1 MPPCVKMSA
10 GSLAIMS
17 ALVPSMLGRTDAEVL
32 AWDTYVLRS
41 PLSTGYHLS
50 GWRRVIEEAF
60 GHRTYYLAVKGHDG
74 IMQGVVPL
82 VFLASRGFGRFLV
95 SLPFVNYGGLIADS
109 PEGRPPLEAC
119 AIEQAKELNA
129 DHIELRHQEAT
140 DTTWV
145 STERKV
151 SMRLPLPSS
160 YEQLV
165 KEFPSKLRSQV
176 RRAHKEG
183 MTARVGG
190 SECLDEFYA
199 VFSRCMRDLGTPVYA
214 KDFFAKILEVF
225 PKEAHICIV
234 SHGGTPVAAGFLY
247 GFRSSLEIPW
257 AASDKRFNKL
267 APNMLLYGTV
277 LEYACQQG
285 FQVFDF
291 GRSSP
296 GSGTYRFK
304 EQWGAQ
310 PQQLHWYYWMK
321 DGRQVPQ
328 LNPQNPKY
336 AIAIR
341 VWQKL
346 PLALANLLGPHIVKH
361 LP

>member
-1 MPPCVKMSA
+1 
-10 GSLAIMS
+10 
-17 ALVPSMLGRTDAEVL
+17 
-32 AWDTYVLRS
+32 
-41 PLSTGYHLS
+41 
-50 GWRRVIEEAF
+50 
-60 GHRTYYLAVKGHDG
+60 
-74 IMQGVVPL
+74 
-82 VFLASRGFGRFLV
+82 
-95 SLPFVNYGGLIADS
+95 VNYGGLIADA
-109 PEGRPPLEAC
+109 PEARRLLESYAV
-119 AIEQAKELNA
+119 EQAKELNA
-129 DHIELRHQEAT
+129 DHIELRQKEPM
-140 DTTWV
+140 DTIWA

-165 KEFPSKLRSQV
+165 KGFPSKLRSQV
-176 RRAHKEG
+176 RRAQKEG

-190 SECLDEFYA
+190 SECLDDFYV

-214 KDFFAKILEVF
+214 KGFFAKILEVF
-225 PKEAHICIV
+225 PKETRICVV
-234 SHGGTPVAAGFLY
+234 SQRETPVAAGFLY

-257 AASDKRFNKL
+257 AASDKRYNKL

-296 GSGTYRFK
+296 DSGTYRFK

-310 PQQLHWYYWMK
+310 PQQLYWYYWMN
-321 DGRQVPQ
+321 DGRQIPQ

-336 AIAIR
+336 ALAIR
-341 VWQKL
+341 LWQKL
-346 PLALANLLGPHIVKH
+346 PVAVANLLGPHIVKH

>member
-1 MPPCVKMSA
+1 MPPFWRERVGRRTS
-10 GSLAIMS
+10 MS
-17 ALVPSMLGRTDAEVL
+17 ALAPSILGRTDAELL
-32 AWDTYVLRS
+32 AWDSYVLSS
-41 PLSTGYHLS
+41 PSSAGYHQS

-60 GHRTYYLAVKGHDG
+60 GHRTYYLAVQEQDG
-74 IMQGVVPL
+74 AVQGLVPL
-82 VFLASRGFGRFLV
+82 VLLASRGFGRFLV
-95 SLPFVNYGGLIADS
+95 SLPFVNYGGLIANS
-109 PEGRPPLEAC
+109 REARRLLEAY
-119 AIEQAKELNA
+119 AIEQAQELKA
-129 DHIELRHQEAT
+129 EHIELRHQESV
-140 DTTWV
+140 DTLWV

-160 YEQLV
+160 YEQLI
-165 KEFPSKLRSQV
+165 KGFPSKLRSQV
-176 RRAHKEG
+176 RRAQKEG

-190 SECLDEFYA
+190 RECLDEFYA

-214 KDFFAKILEVF
+214 KGFFAKILEVF
-225 PKEAHICIV
+225 QKEARICVI
-234 SHGGTPVAAGFLY
+234 SHGDIPVAAGFLY

-285 FQVFDF
+285 FQIFDF

-296 GSGTYRFK
+296 DSGTYRFK
-304 EQWGAQ
+304 EQWGAR

-321 DGRQVPQ
+321 EGRQVPQ

-336 AIAIR
+336 AVAIR
-341 VWQKL
+341 LWQHL
-346 PLALANLLGPHIVKH
+346 PVPVANLLGPHIVKH

>member
-1 MPPCVKMSA
+1 M
-10 GSLAIMS
+10 
-17 ALVPSMLGRTDAEVL
+17 VPSILGRTDAEVF
-32 AWDTYVLRS
+32 AWDSYVLSS
-41 PLSTGYHLS
+41 PLSAGYHQS

-60 GHRTYYLAVKGHDG
+60 GHRTYYLTVRENNGALRG
-74 IMQGVVPL
+74 IVPL
-82 VFLASRGFGRFLV
+82 VLLASRGFGRFLV
-95 SLPFVNYGGLIADS
+95 SLPFVNYGGVLADS
-109 PEGRPPLEAC
+109 PEAQRALEAY
-119 AIEQAKELNA
+119 AVEQANELNA
-129 DHIELRHQEAT
+129 AHIELRHQQQIET
-140 DTTWV
+140 PWV
-145 STERKV
+145 ATERKV
-151 SMRLPLPSS
+151 SMRLPLPGA
-160 YEQLV
+160 YEELV
-165 KEFPSKLRSQV
+165 KAFPSKLRSQV
-176 RRAHKEG
+176 RRAQKEG

-190 SECLDEFYA
+190 SECLDEFYV

-225 PKEAHICIV
+225 PKESRICVV
-234 SHGGTPVAAGFLY
+234 SHGETPVAAGFLH

-296 GSGTYRFK
+296 DSGTYRFK

-336 AIAIR
+336 ALAIR
-341 VWQKL
+341 LWQKL
-346 PLALANLLGPHIVKH
+346 PVAVANLLGPHIVKH

>member
-1 MPPCVKMSA
+1 MN
-10 GSLAIMS
+10 
-17 ALVPSMLGRTDAEVL
+17 ALMPSMLGRTDADVL

-50 GWRRVIEEAF
+50 GWRRVIEGAF
-60 GHRTYYLAVKGHDG
+60 GHQTYYFVVKGQEG
-74 IMQGVVPL
+74 TVQGVVPL
-82 VFLASRGFGRFLV
+82 VLLASRGFGRFLV

-109 PEGRPPLEAC
+109 HEVRSLLETFI
-119 AIEQAKELNA
+119 IEQANALNA
-129 DHIELRHQEAT
+129 AHVELRHEEAT
-140 DTTWV
+140 NSSWV

-151 SMRLPLPSS
+151 SMRLSLPSS

-176 RRAHKEG
+176 RRAQKEG
-183 MTARVGG
+183 MLARVGG

-214 KDFFAKILEVF
+214 KGFFAKILEVF
-225 PKEAHICIV
+225 PKETRICVV
-234 SHGGTPVAAGFLY
+234 SHRGTPVAAGFLY

-257 AASDKRFNKL
+257 AASDKRFSKL

-291 GRSSP
+291 GRSAP
-296 GSGTYRFK
+296 DSGTYRFK
-304 EQWGAQ
+304 KQWGAQ
-310 PQQLHWYYWMK
+310 PKQLHWYYWMK
-321 DGRQVPQ
+321 DGHPVPQ

-336 AIAIR
+336 ALAIR
-341 VWQKL
+341 LWQKL
-346 PLALANLLGPHIVKH
+346 PVVVANLLGPHIVKH

>member
-1 MPPCVKMSA
+1 MPLVVRHRRSKR
-10 GSLAIMS
+10 SLMNT
-17 ALVPSMLGRTDAEVL
+17 LVTSVLGRTDADVL
-32 AWDTYVLRS
+32 AWDTYVLDS
-41 PLSTGYHLS
+41 PRTSGYHLT

-60 GHRTYYLAVKGHDG
+60 GHRTYYLVAQDEHGTVQG
-74 IMQGVVPL
+74 IAPL
-82 VFLASRGFGRFLV
+82 VLLASRGFGRFLV
-95 SLPFVNYGGLIADS
+95 SLPFVNYGGLVATS
-109 PEGRPPLEAC
+109 SHASQVLEGS
-119 AIEQAKELNA
+119 AIETARGLDA
-129 DHIELRHQEAT
+129 AHIELRHEWPLET
-140 DTTWV
+140 GWV

-151 SMRLPLPSS
+151 AMRLSLPES
-160 YEQLV
+160 YEVLV
-165 KEFPSKLRSQV
+165 KGFPSKLRSQV
-176 RRAHKEG
+176 RRAQKEG
-183 MTARVGG
+183 MTTRIGG

-214 KDFFAKILEVF
+214 KSFFAKILEVF
-225 PKEAHICIV
+225 PKEARICIV
-234 SHGGTPVAAGFLY
+234 SHGGGPVAAGFLY

-267 APNMLLYGTV
+267 APNMMLYGAV

-296 GSGTYRFK
+296 DSGTYRFK

-310 PQQLHWYYWMK
+310 PHQLYWYYWMGQ
-321 DGRQVPQ
+321 GRQVPQ

-336 AIAIR
+336 ALAIR
-341 VWQKL
+341 LWQNL
-346 PLALANLLGPHIVKH
+346 PLPIANLLGPHIVKY

>member
-1 MPPCVKMSA
+1 MRPSGRRNVPSV
-10 GSLAIMS
+10 GIMS
-17 ALVPSMLGRTDAEVL
+17 TMVSSRLGRTDAEIL
-32 AWDTYVLRS
+32 AWESYVLS
-41 PLSTGYHLS
+41 SHLASAYHQC

-60 GHRTYYLAVKGHDG
+60 GHPTYYLLVRGRDG
-74 IMQGVVPL
+74 APQGVLPL

-95 SLPFVNYGGLIADS
+95 SLPFLNYGGVVASSSEAYRL
-109 PEGRPPLEAC
+109 LEAH
-119 AIEQAKELNA
+119 AVEQARELNA
-129 DHIELRHQEAT
+129 DHIELRHQALM
-140 DTTWV
+140 DTSWV

-165 KEFPSKLRSQV
+165 KGFPSKLRSQV
-176 RRAHKEG
+176 RRAQKEG

-214 KDFFAKILEVF
+214 KGFFAKILEVF
-225 PKEAHICIV
+225 PKEARICIV
-234 SHGGTPVAAGFLY
+234 SHGQTPVAAGFLY

-277 LEYACQQG
+277 LEFACQQG
-285 FQVFDF
+285 FQIFDF

-296 GSGTYRFK
+296 DSGTYRFK
-304 EQWGAQ
+304 EQWGAL
-310 PQQLHWYYWMK
+310 PHQLYWYYWMK
-321 DGRQVPQ
+321 DGHAVPQ

-336 AIAIR
+336 ALAIR
-341 VWQKL
+341 LWQQL
-346 PLALANLLGPHIVKH
+346 PVVVANVLGPHIVKH